1 MKRIWEWTA
10 AWLKRNPLP
19 NTPPF
24 PIDPTSGGID
34 LPSDTVHELFHL
46 VRRGQRAEA
55 ARRVRQLTGASA
67 AQAEAYVDT
76 LLLRR

>member
-1 MKRIWEWTA
+1 MA
-10 AWLKRNPLP
+10 GWLKRGA
-19 NTPPF
+19 TAAPPF
-24 PIDPTSGGID
+24 PIDPASGSIT

-55 ARRVRQLTGASA
+55 VRRVRQLTGANA
-67 AQAEAYVDT
+67 EQTEAYVDT